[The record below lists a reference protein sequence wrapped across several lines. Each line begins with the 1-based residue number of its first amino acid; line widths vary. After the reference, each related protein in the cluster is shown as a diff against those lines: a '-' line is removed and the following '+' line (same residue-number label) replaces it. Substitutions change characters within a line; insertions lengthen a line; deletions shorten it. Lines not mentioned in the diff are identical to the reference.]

1 VAKVRGTMK
10 KVPNVEVNV
19 DTVYIRNNIEKI
31 EENEFQGWEYD
42 EQQIPLKKYLET
54 VNNIGEELAQER
66 LKNTR
71 KDIVINNLGQE
82 VSKLKLE
89 IIQLKGGSY

>member
-1 VAKVRGTMK
+1 MKVRGTMK

-19 DTVYIRNNIEKI
+19 DTVYIRSNIERI
-31 EENEFQGWEYD
+31 EEEDFKGWEYD
-42 EQQIPLKKYLET
+42 EVEMPLNKYLET

>member
-1 VAKVRGTMK
+1 MTKVRGTME

-19 DTVYIRNNIEKI
+19 DTVYIRSNITKV
-31 EENEFQGWEYD
+31 EEEDFKGWEYD
-42 EQQIPLKKYLET
+42 EEQMPLNKYLEM
-54 VNNIGEELAQER
+54 VNNLGQELAQER
-66 LKNTR
+66 LKNTK

-82 VSKLKLE
+82 ISKLKLE